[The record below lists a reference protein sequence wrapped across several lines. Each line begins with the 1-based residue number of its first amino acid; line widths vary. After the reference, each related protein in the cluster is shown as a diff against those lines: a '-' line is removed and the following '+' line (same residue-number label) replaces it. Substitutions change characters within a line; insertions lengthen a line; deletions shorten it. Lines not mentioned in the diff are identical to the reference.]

1 MQLFCNRGNYVT
13 AYPMKEKGHAH
24 HALDRFLHEVGIP
37 SEMMTDGA
45 RELTL
50 SEWGKMCVRHKIKQS
65 RTEPHSPWQ
74 NPAEL
79 GGGIVK
85 RKVRYLMKSKAC
97 PVILWDYC
105 WALVCHR
112 RCMTVSNN
120 IHLEGETPFMKV
132 HGYTPDISEYLTC
145 QWYDWV

>member
-1 MQLFCNRGNYVT
+1 MKTLAHQNRYKQLSGYLGGFCSDTFKSNVESSRGNKCMQLFCNRGNYVT

-37 SEMMTDGA
+37 SEMMTDGV

-79 GGGIVK
+79 GGGVVK
-85 RKVRYLMKSKAC
+85 RKIRYLMKSKAC
-97 PVILWDYC
+97 PVILWD
-105 WALVCHR
+105 
-112 RCMTVSNN
+112 
-120 IHLEGETPFMKV
+120 
-132 HGYTPDISEYLTC
+132 
-145 QWYDWV
+145 